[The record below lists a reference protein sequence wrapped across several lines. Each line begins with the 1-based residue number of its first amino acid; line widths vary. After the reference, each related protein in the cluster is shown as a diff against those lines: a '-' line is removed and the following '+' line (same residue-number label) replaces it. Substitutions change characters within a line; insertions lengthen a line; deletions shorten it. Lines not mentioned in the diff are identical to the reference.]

1 MADMIDSFI
10 RQLDDIIEFYHRSPS
25 SSAQSQAY
33 VITSAVAAIERI
45 AGHDSVYAK
54 QANHYVERY
63 GSTQYVLP
71 AHLMGVV
78 EALRNDVS
86 GGFLKSVREL
96 VHGELFSDFL
106 GMADFLLSEGYKDAA
121 AVMGGG
127 VLESH
132 LRQLCI
138 KHGIDLE
145 VTLGDDRRVKKADQL
160 NSDLAKQ
167 KVYSLLDQKQVT
179 AWLDLR
185 NKAAHAKYGEYTKEQ
200 VVLLLQGVRNFIA
213 RCPA

>member
-25 SSAQSQAY
+25 SCEECQAY
-33 VITSAVAAIERI
+33 VITRAVVAIERI
-45 AGHDSVYAK
+45 ACHDSVYAK

-106 GMADFLLSEGYKDAA
+106 GMADFILSEGYKDAA

-132 LRQLCI
+132 LRQLCV
-138 KHGIDLE
+138 KHGKDLE
-145 VTLGDDRRVKKADQL
+145 FTLADVPMVKKASQL
-160 NSDLAKQ
+160 KSD
-167 KVYSLLDQKQVT
+167 
-179 AWLDLR
+179 
-185 NKAAHAKYGEYTKEQ
+185 
-200 VVLLLQGVRNFIA
+200 
-213 RCPA
+213 